1 MTISW
6 YAISI
11 SLQSWGGVIFNGY
24 FSVDNDTNLVTAFYE
39 TINGSTN
46 FNNNIL
52 IPTGTGVVYSN
63 YLGFTTYYII
73 DFAIYDN
80 AYLSN
85 WLQFDTNGVII
96 NSMSAY
102 PQYNQFNLWA
112 TTLGDES
119 VNNIGIV
126 GIVGIVGN
134 KDLLS
139 SFTITPI
146 SDPTIYVENGEQ
158 LNDFLH
164 SNREKCIITN
174 DIEVNFNLSSSNN
187 IKNLLT
193 DGFYKII
200 KI

>member
-1 MTISW
+1 MTITW

-11 SLQSWGGVIFNGY
+11 SLQSGGVIFNGY

-52 IPTGTGVVYSN
+52 GPPDKPWSPTDNLFINYSFSGDGLN
-63 YLGFTTYYII
+63 FTSNTLQN
-73 DFAIYDN
+73 IYN
-80 AYLSN
+80 
-85 WLQFDTNGVII
+85 TNEP
-96 NSMSAY
+96 Y
-102 PQYNQFNLWA
+102 FNLYDKFILYNDDDL
-112 TTLGDES
+112 TD
-119 VNNIGIV
+119 NITVVSI
-126 GIVGIVGN
+126 I
-134 KDLLS
+134 
-139 SFTITPI
+139 
-146 SDPTIYVENGEQ
+146 DPTIYVENGEQ

-193 DGFYKII
+193 DSFYKIV